1 MSQGMSE
8 NALEKLAATIKAR
21 RAASAEDSYTKRL
34 LDEAPAKPAQKLGEE
49 AVEVVVA
56 ALVEGRQ
63 ALVGET
69 ADLLYHLLV
78 VLESRDVTLD
88 DVYGELERRME
99 STANGQEK
107 GKPASV

>member
-1 MSQGMSE
+1 MSE

-21 RAASAEDSYTKRL
+21 RGASAEDSYTKRL

-49 AVEVVVA
+49 AVEVVIA
-56 ALVEGRQ
+56 ALVQDKQ

-88 DVYGELERRME
+88 DVYDELDRRME
-99 STANGQEK
+99 TTANGQNNRK
-107 GKPASV
+107 AASV